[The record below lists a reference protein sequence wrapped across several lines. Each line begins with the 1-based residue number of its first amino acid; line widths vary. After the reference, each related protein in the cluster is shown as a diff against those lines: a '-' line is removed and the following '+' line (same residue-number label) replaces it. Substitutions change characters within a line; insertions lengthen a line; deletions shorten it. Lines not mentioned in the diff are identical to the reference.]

1 MRIALLTDGIYP
13 HIMGGMQK
21 HSYYL
26 AKFLARAEVKVDIYH
41 AIPEGQPLPTTPEG
55 FTEEELQNLKFFPVH
70 FPKPSKYPG
79 HYIRESYIYSKRIFR
94 KFIQQPQPDF
104 VYIQGFS
111 GWKYLARRKELG
123 AWGRIK
129 TGINFH
135 GVEMFQQAPSLRVK
149 LEHLLLRPWVKWN
162 LRLSDIIFSL
172 GGKLTHIQKKLAAAQ
187 NRIIEMPIGITN
199 DWLIDEAHE
208 QKSKIRK
215 FAFIG
220 RYERRK
226 GIEELHSVLQQLMKE
241 NQPFEFHFIGPIPKS
256 KHLTSTSLI
265 PYSSTSLTSP
275 PLTPWP
281 PKGENQPAT
290 KTSNNLLAYS
300 PTRLIP
306 YSPTRLVYHG
316 PIHDEKKIQQILRD
330 ADVLVCPSW
339 SEGMPTVILE
349 AMASGCAIIASDV
362 GAVSEQVD
370 SNNGILIE
378 PGNKNQLKNAM
389 ITMLNIDEIKLL
401 KMKKISVDRIKE
413 KFLWEQVAERT
424 IQEIKR
430 ISV

>member
-1 MRIALLTDGIYP
+1 MHLSLLTDGIYP

-26 AKFLARAEVKVDIYH
+26 AKYLARAGVKVDVYH
-41 AIPEGQPLPTTPEG
+41 AIPEGQSLPATPEG
-55 FTEEELQNLKFFPVH
+55 FAEEELQNLNFFPVH

-79 HYIRESYIYSKRIFR
+79 HYIRESYIYSKRVY
-94 KFIQQPQPDF
+94 KEFIQQPQPDF

-111 GWKYLARRKELG
+111 GWEYLARRKEPG

-149 LEHLLLRPWVKWN
+149 LEHLLLRPWVRWN
-162 LRLSDIIFSL
+162 LRRSNVIFSL
-172 GGKLTHIQKKLAAAQ
+172 GGKLTHIQKKLSSAQ

-199 DWLIDEAHE
+199 DWLIDEVPE

-226 GIEELHSVLQQLMKE
+226 GIEELHSVLQQLIKE
-241 NQPFEFHFIGPIPKS
+241 NQKFEFHFIGPISES
-256 KHLTSTSLI
+256 KHLKSNHLLA
-265 PYSSTSLTSP
+265 YSPTRLTSP
-275 PLTPWP
+275 SITPWP
-281 PKGENQPAT
+281 PEGGNQPAT

-300 PTRLIP
+300 PTRL
-306 YSPTRLVYHG
+306 VYHG
-316 PIHDEKKIQQILRD
+316 AIHDEKKIQKILRD

-349 AMASGCAIIASDV
+349 AMASGCAVIASDV
-362 GAVSEQVD
+362 GAVNEQVD
-370 SNNGILIE
+370 SDNGILIE
-378 PGNKNQLKNAM
+378 PGNKNQLKEAM
-389 ITMLNIDEIKLL
+389 IIMLNMDEENLL
-401 KMKKISVDRIKE
+401 EMKKMSVDRIKK

-424 IQEIKR
+424 IEEIRGK
-430 ISV
+430 SV

>member
-1 MRIALLTDGIYP
+1 
-13 HIMGGMQK
+13 MGGMQK

-26 AKFLARAEVKVDIYH
+26 AKYLARTGVKVDVYH

-55 FTEEELQNLKFFPVH
+55 FTEEELQNLQFFPVH
-70 FPKPSKYPG
+70 FPKRAKYPG
-79 HYIRESYIYSKRIFR
+79 HYIRESYIYSKRVYK

-111 GWKYLARRKELG
+111 GWEFLARRKEPG

-135 GVEMFQQAPSLRVK
+135 GVEMFQKAPSLRIK

-162 LRLSDIIFSL
+162 IRHSDIIFSL
-172 GGKLTHIQKKLAAAQ
+172 GGKLTHIQKKLTTAK
-187 NRIIEMPIGITN
+187 NNIIEMPIGITN
-199 DWLIDEAHE
+199 DWLIDEAPE

-226 GIEELHSVLQQLMKE
+226 GIEELHSVLQHLMKE

-256 KHLTSTSLI
+256 KHLTSTHLNS
-265 PYSSTSLTSP
+265 YSSTSLTSP
-275 PLTPWP
+275 SLTPCP
-281 PKGENQPAT
+281 PEGGNQPAT
-290 KTSNNLLAYS
+290 KTSNNPLAYS
-300 PTRLIP
+300 PTSLIP

-316 PIHDEKKIQQILRD
+316 PIHDEKKIQQILRN

-389 ITMLNIDEIKLL
+389 INMLNMDNENLL

-424 IQEIKR
+424 IQEIRR